1 MRSGLANAQTWL
13 NIRPGILGTIL
24 DLKAIDFADFDPL
37 IYRSIEI
44 KNEIVMQDPTEKN
57 IRKALNLVIRLAMQ
71 LKTFSKTKNH
81 FTEKL

>member
-1 MRSGLANAQTWL
+1 
-13 NIRPGILGTIL
+13 LGTIL

-71 LKTFSKTKNH
+71 LKATFSKTILKPLYC
-81 FTEKL
+81 TEKL